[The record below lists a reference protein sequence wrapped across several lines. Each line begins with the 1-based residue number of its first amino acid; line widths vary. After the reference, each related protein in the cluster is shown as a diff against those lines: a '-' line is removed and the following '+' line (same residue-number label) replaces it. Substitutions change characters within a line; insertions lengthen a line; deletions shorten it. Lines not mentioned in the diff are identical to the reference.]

1 MGATVPGA
9 LFGLC
14 VALVL
19 VGGRR
24 QALTLGAVGALAFSM
39 GGTMTYGQTLG
50 LMHNVPDSPTYW
62 WGFLGVAIK
71 GGVWIALGGV
81 ILGMVASNVAYPT
94 KRLALIL
101 GGGLACFLLGAWLL
115 NSPFDPPDR
124 IPRVYFSH
132 PTDEPRHECWGGL
145 LLGWFWMLGAA
156 AVMRDRFAV
165 RLSVFGLAGGAVG
178 FSVGEM
184 IQAWGIHAH
193 PFGEAAQRWID
204 WWKVME
210 CFFGACAGAALALG
224 SATAGVMNHAPT
236 NGEARPATIGPMTW
250 IGGLTVAWVLLW
262 IVGDA
267 ELLPIDIVL
276 GMPFLGIAIPL
287 LCCFHE
293 RDGNGKRGLASSAA
307 LCVGAVLLVS
317 GYDVYAKCLEA
328 DVNGIVLLAIAVIPA
343 GVVGSYL
350 RRHWGAAPAAQSV
363 IAFVAISQTALTWIK
378 QSIDKDA
385 GLFRLY
391 PRGAALTV
399 EIIFVVLAIV
409 TIALAYSSSAKSPI
423 SQENTP

>member
-1 MGATVPGA
+1 MSHDTPQGLSTRRILTAAAVGAAAGALGWGIRGQFGGQMGATVPGA

-156 AVMRDRFAV
+156 AVMRDR
-165 RLSVFGLAGGAVG
+165 
-178 FSVGEM
+178 
-184 IQAWGIHAH
+184 
-193 PFGEAAQRWID
+193 GEAIGVW
-204 WWKVME
+204 
-210 CFFGACAGAALALG
+210 LG
-224 SATAGVMNHAPT
+224 W
-236 NGEARPATIGPMTW
+236 R
-250 IGGLTVAWVLLW
+250 GGRV
-262 IVGDA
+262 
-267 ELLPIDIVL
+267 
-276 GMPFLGIAIPL
+276 
-287 LCCFHE
+287 
-293 RDGNGKRGLASSAA
+293 
-307 LCVGAVLLVS
+307 
-317 GYDVYAKCLEA
+317 
-328 DVNGIVLLAIAVIPA
+328 
-343 GVVGSYL
+343 L
-350 RRHWGAAPAAQSV
+350 RRRDDPGVGHPRASV
-363 IAFVAISQTALTWIK
+363 
-378 QSIDKDA
+378 
-385 GLFRLY
+385 R
-391 PRGAALTV
+391 
-399 EIIFVVLAIV
+399 
-409 TIALAYSSSAKSPI
+409 
-423 SQENTP
+423 